1 MTTGALAG
9 KAAFVTGGSR
19 GIGAAIARKLA
30 REGASVALTY
40 VNSADQ
46 AQAVVSEIELA
57 GGRAIAIRADNR
69 DAESIERAVRHA
81 AETLGRLDILVNS
94 AGIWHFRPSGRN
106 DRRRF

>member
-46 AQAVVSEIELA
+46 AQAVVSEIERAAAPLPFGPITATQKASNAPFAMQPRPWA
-57 GGRAIAIRADNR
+57 GW
-69 DAESIERAVRHA
+69 
-81 AETLGRLDILVNS
+81 TY
-94 AGIWHFRPSGRN
+94 W
-106 DRRRF
+106 